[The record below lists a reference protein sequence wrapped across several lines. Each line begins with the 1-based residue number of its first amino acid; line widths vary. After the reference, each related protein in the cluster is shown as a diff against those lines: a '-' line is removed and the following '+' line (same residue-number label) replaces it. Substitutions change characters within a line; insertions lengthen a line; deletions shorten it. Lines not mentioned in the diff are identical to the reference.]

1 MLGVVVVLLDGV
13 LPSRLLQSMS
23 ALAPVSRK
31 PPTTAVDCIG
41 VNGMSIPNMPPV
53 YSREAG
59 VHRMRSQSIKQT
71 IAGKST
77 NSPFDFRHNGAA

>member
-23 ALAPVSRK
+23 ALAPA
-31 PPTTAVDCIG
+31 TTAVDCIG
-41 VNGMSIPNMPPV
+41 VNG
-53 YSREAG
+53 
-59 VHRMRSQSIKQT
+59 MRSQSIKQT